1 VLFAVL
7 GCGDNN
13 AVPNAWT
20 SSDRYRADLYRA
32 EDVAILR
39 GWYDNYLQLDCTTE
53 QLAGP
58 LNCPRAGHVFYA
70 DSGCS
75 QPWVD
80 DDDLK
85 NPASYYQGTGG
96 YYKITDF
103 QRLPHEEFFV
113 DGTGVCRD
121 NHLSAHGYTAMKVD
135 ASSFVTRQ
143 SVHHVLYG
151 VGFDALESD
160 DGSQEIISVDGG
172 VLVNAAST
180 GRLQVR
186 EYLNGGIRVPV
197 QPDPL
202 FDRNLNENCHPA
214 RDLNGVFRCAVDSV
228 EPGTH
233 RVTNDS
239 ACASNLIPASFEPGF
254 VTDEMT
260 SLVDG
265 LPQLGLLNYRCPNA
279 ADGPWYEL
287 VNNTFCVPISS
298 SQTVYPCSSFPSDIF
313 ASLSVDRE

>member
-1 VLFAVL
+1 VLLVVL

-32 EDVAILR
+32 DDVAILR
-39 GWYDNYLQLDCTTE
+39 GWYDNYLQLDCTTQ

-58 LNCPRAGHVFYA
+58 LDCPRAGHVFYA

-75 QPWVD
+75 LPWVD
-80 DDDLK
+80 EEVIKD
-85 NPASYYQGTGG
+85 PASYYQGTGG

-103 QRLPHEEFFV
+103 QPMAHEEFFV
-113 DGTGVCRD
+113 DGTGTCRD
-121 NHLSAHGYTAMKVD
+121 NHVSARGYSAMKVD
-135 ASSFVTRQ
+135 ASTFVTREL
-143 SVHHVLYG
+143 VHHQLYG
-151 VGFDALESD
+151 VSFDALESD
-160 DGSQEIISVDGG
+160 DGSQEIVSIDMG
-172 VLVNAAST
+172 VLVNAPST

-186 EYLNGGIRVPV
+186 EYLNGGIRVPA

-233 RVTNDS
+233 RVTRDATCKLNV
-239 ACASNLIPASFEPGF
+239 IPASFAPGF
-254 VTDEMT
+254 VTDEMA

-265 LPQLGLLNYRCPNA
+265 VPQLGLLNYRCPTSEGGA
-279 ADGPWYEL
+279 WYEY
-287 VNNTFCVPISS
+287 VDNTFCVPINS
-298 SQTVYPCSSFPSDIF
+298 SQTVYPCSSFTSDLF
-313 ASLSVDRE
+313 APLSLDRE